1 MNLAGSSWWPFGAA
15 ARQRYRRWRREWS
28 TEPGGTA
35 PRPDTG
41 FLQYERLL
49 VTTALERSGGDGVGD
64 DTSVMFVALMVDTTM
79 AMLELH
85 SSSAGRLR
93 GVDHRGLGGNVRC
106 RTCQDALYLTALRTG
121 EEEAYC
127 LECALRGHCGGLA
140 GSRSGTL
147 VLHHRFR
154 EIRAHALVV
163 LGDLDQVPRG
173 ARAAA
178 GLSGRGAALAEARG
192 HGSGQVLS
200 REVVVGDLLG
210 RRAVLAA
217 ALPW

>member
-64 DTSVMFVALMVDTTM
+64 DTSVMFVALVVETKT
-79 AMLELH
+79 AMLELN
-85 SSSAGRLR
+85 SSSAGRLL
-93 GVDHRGLGGNVRC
+93 GVDHSGLGGDVHC
-106 RTCQDALYLTALRTG
+106 ETCQDALYLTALCTG
-121 EEEAYC
+121 EGTYC
-127 LECALRGHCGGLA
+127 LECA

-147 VLHHRFR
+147 VLHPRFR
-154 EIRAHALVV
+154 AVEARALEV
-163 LGDLDQVPRG
+163 LGGLDRVPRG
-173 ARAAA
+173 AWAAA
-178 GLSGRGAALAEARG
+178 GLSGLEAALAQARG
-192 HGSGQVLS
+192 RGNGEVLS
-200 REVVVGDLLG
+200 REEVAGDLLG
-210 RRAVLAA
+210 RRAVLEA
-217 ALPW
+217 ALPWY